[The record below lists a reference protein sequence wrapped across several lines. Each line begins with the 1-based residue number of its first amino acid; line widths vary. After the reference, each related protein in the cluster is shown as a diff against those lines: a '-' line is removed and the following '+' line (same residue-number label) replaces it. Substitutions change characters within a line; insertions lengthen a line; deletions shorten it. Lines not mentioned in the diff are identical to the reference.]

1 MPGYLDDAG
10 RYIAS
15 LLRRNPMPT
24 PAFRGRKAPISVQT
38 LRQAYGPS
46 ALPEDAYDAA
56 FPNGMGSAPDNQ
68 LSLPFREPSQFD
80 AIADELSQ
88 YNPLDHV
95 TRQAHPLDNATRRV
109 TWVPGERPSMLNLRH
124 QTPFNEIAD
133 SMSYGQPVDPNFLGG
148 GELLQHVRDNH
159 RWRAA
164 ALRSGMDDA
173 GEYSSRLAN
182 GNMIPDAQ
190 QFRTLDARS
199 LTDGGVRRAMQIAS
213 DEAIRRK
220 LTAIGVGGGLI
231 GALGGGIALDSMDDE
246 PAEEMYSGQEDLSG
260 MAPEDGMLPDMEMP
274 DLGMPDINGSRPGAT
289 ISARALAEMADSLDA
304 PPDEGPSIEDLM
316 TDYST
321 EDDDPLDTAMLAAEA
336 SPLPSASPRTV
347 ISPVSQQQYSQP
359 AANNYRQLGPIR
371 QILSNMRDRREY
383 RQARRRSR

>member
-15 LLRRNPMPT
+15 LLRRHPMPT
-24 PAFRGRKAPISVQT
+24 PAFRGRKAPISVET

-46 ALPEDAYDAA
+46 GLPEDAYDVA
-56 FPNGMGSAPDNQ
+56 FPNGMGVESAPDIQ
-68 LSLPFREPSQFD
+68 RPLRVIPGRGLSVPFRYSSPYED
-80 AIADELSQ
+80 IANELSQ
-88 YNPLDHV
+88 AQPLD
-95 TRQAHPLDNATRRV
+95 
-109 TWVPGERPSMLNLRH
+109 
-124 QTPFNEIAD
+124 AD
-133 SMSYGQPVDPNFLGG
+133 FLGG

-220 LTAIGVGGGLI
+220 LTALGVGGGLI

-260 MAPEDGMLPDMEMP
+260 MAPDDGMLPDMEMP
-274 DLGMPDINGSRPGAT
+274 DLGMPEINGSRPGAT
-289 ISARALAEMADSLDA
+289 ISAHALAEMADVLDA

-321 EDDDPLDTAMLAAEA
+321 EDDDPLDTALMAAES

-359 AANNYRQLGPIR
+359 AANNYQQLGPIR